1 MIGELGIELRLIVV
15 GFTRFGIPTTGRVRT
30 RLTTVMESHID
41 VFFYTIKPIE
51 LYTLKNILQYQGQP
65 HSQRGTI

>member
-15 GFTRFGIPTTGRVRT
+15 VPDSDRPGANPTCHGD
-30 RLTTVMESHID
+30 ESHID

-51 LYTLKNILQYQGQP
+51 PYALKNIL
-65 HSQRGTI
+65 